1 MLRYRLEVQYD
12 GSHFSGWQL
21 QKNKK
26 TVQGMLEDVMSVL
39 SKTES
44 RVPVHGSG
52 RTDTGV
58 HAFRQIAH
66 VDLNIKYKCDELRN
80 ALNGNLPYYCRINKI
95 EIVDSLF
102 HSRFDAKRRF
112 YKYQCYIGKSILYR
126 NQAWMLNELDVTF
139 LNSLSKNILGE
150 NNFLSF
156 SKYRKDKNSICKIF
170 NCEWASDGEMVT
182 FHIEANRFLHHMI
195 RYLVGTMVAVSKNK
209 ITEGHFLNLLANP
222 RKNVKIF
229 KAPAQGLI
237 LDKILYEE

>member
-1 MLRYRLEVQYD
+1 MMDSTFQG
-12 GSHFSGWQL
+12 GSC
-21 QKNKK
+21 KNKK

-39 SKTES
+39 SNES

-112 YKYQCYIGKSILYR
+112 YKYQCYIESILYR

-139 LNSLSKNILGE
+139 LNSLSKYFRG
-150 NNFLSF
+150 
-156 SKYRKDKNSICKIF
+156 K
-170 NCEWASDGEMVT
+170 
-182 FHIEANRFLHHMI
+182 
-195 RYLVGTMVAVSKNK
+195 
-209 ITEGHFLNLLANP
+209 
-222 RKNVKIF
+222 
-229 KAPAQGLI
+229 
-237 LDKILYEE
+237 